1 MELPSNSGVRWL
13 ILPVISWWWDCI
25 VWRLSIYIWFDF
37 VNLFNGIHLHIDR
50 LLLLWSSLLWLLLR
64 VKLLRWTRNTAIW
77 STISINYCKY
87 NWKWSHGFIDI
98 THINLNFIY
107 HSFRVTLTVN
117 IFPISSNVSCNCF
130 NWLDW
135 LTQNEM
141 IDMVASMTTD
151 TFISNSNGTMLFPHL
166 HLHIFIQRLNYLLS
180 FSFLN
185 GNMTKQKSVLL

>member
-1 MELPSNSGVRWL
+1 MCGRNQTTQSNINKEFRMVRSKQKKIITRWNSGVRWL

-98 THINLNFIY
+98 THTSISILFII
-107 HSFRVTLTVN
+107 HFELHLQL
-117 IFPISSNVSCNCF
+117 ISSRSLVMSAAIV
-130 NWLDW
+130 L
-135 LTQNEM
+135 
-141 IDMVASMTTD
+141 ID
-151 TFISNSNGTMLFPHL
+151 
-166 HLHIFIQRLNYLLS
+166 
-180 FSFLN
+180 
-185 GNMTKQKSVLL
+185 